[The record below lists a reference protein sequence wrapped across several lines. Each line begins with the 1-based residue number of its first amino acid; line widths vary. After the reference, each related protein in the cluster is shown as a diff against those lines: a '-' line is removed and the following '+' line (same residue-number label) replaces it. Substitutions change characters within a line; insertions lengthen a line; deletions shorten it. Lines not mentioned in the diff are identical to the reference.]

1 MLYAKFHDHS
11 SVEKMIFEG
20 FYHIWAWWPTW
31 SCDLDHLYI
40 ISFSF
45 TRRLYIKFDLIVT
58 VLEKK
63 IFENGGHMQ
72 FI

>member
-1 MLYAKFHDHS
+1 MQSF
-11 SVEKMIFEG
+11 MIIG
-20 FYHIWAWWPTW
+20 LLVLWAWWPTW

-40 ISFSF
+40 ISFC
-45 TRRLYIKFDLIVT
+45 LPKEALHKIDLIVNA

-63 IFENGGHMQ
+63 IFENGGHA